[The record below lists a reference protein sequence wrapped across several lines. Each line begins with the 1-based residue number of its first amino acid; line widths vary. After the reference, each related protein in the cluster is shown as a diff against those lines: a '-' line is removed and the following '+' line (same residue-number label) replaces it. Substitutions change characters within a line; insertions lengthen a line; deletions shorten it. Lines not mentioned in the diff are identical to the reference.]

1 MDDQALITATRSGDR
16 SAFGR
21 LVVKYQDRLFNSI
34 IQVLRQELDAQDVVQ
49 DAFVLAFT
57 KLHSFQGNSSFYT
70 WLFRIA
76 RNLAI
81 TRLRS
86 RKSMVSLDATTNE
99 TSDQPLRLAVVDEQP
114 LPDDRMQR
122 HEEISRLHEALGR
135 LSEEHRSILV
145 LRELEDLD
153 YDAIGEILQ
162 IPVGTVRSRLHRAR
176 MQLRE
181 ELERMM
187 DPQERTTRSCK

>member
-1 MDDQALITATRSGDR
+1 MDDQTLILATRSGDR
-16 SAFGR
+16 ASFGR
-21 LVVKYQDRLFNSI
+21 LVVKYQDRLFNSVV
-34 IQVLRQELDAQDVVQ
+34 QLLRQELDAQDVVQ
-49 DAFVLAFT
+49 EAFVMAYT
-57 KLHSFQGNSSFYT
+57 KLHLFQGHSSFYT

-86 RKSMVSLDATTNE
+86 KKTMVSLDVGTTENDGQ
-99 TSDQPLRLAVVDEQP
+99 SLPVAVIDDQPRPDET
-114 LPDDRMQR
+114 LERR
-122 HEEISRLHEALGR
+122 EEIVRLHQALGR
-135 LSEEHRSILV
+135 LSEEHRAILV

-153 YDAIGEILQ
+153 YDAISDILQ

-176 MQLRE
+176 LQLRE

-187 DPQERTTRSCK
+187 DPHERTSRSCH

>member
-1 MDDQALITATRSGDR
+1 MDDQALISATRSGDR

-34 IQVLRQELDAQDVVQ
+34 VQVLRQELDAQDVVQ

-86 RKSMVSLDATTNE
+86 RKSMVSLDAGTNE
-99 TSDQPLRLAVVDEQP
+99 MSDQPLRLAVVDEQP
-114 LPDDRMQR
+114 MPDERLQR
-122 HEEISRLHEALGR
+122 NEEIRRLHQALGR
-135 LSEEHRSILV
+135 LSDEHRSILV

-153 YDAIGEILQ
+153 YDAIAEILQ

-187 DPQERTTRSCK
+187 DPQDRSSRSCK